1 MLRALQGEIL
11 VSALV
16 SRLHAWHLTDWH
28 WTRNLLFIYR
38 VHQHSLSLQPFL
50 NTNTM
55 SSSSSVPNPNP
66 IRDQQM
72 LAVGRQCSH
81 QSCHLVDF
89 LPFKCQHCANSFCA
103 DHFKPASH
111 SCPKYDEAKFNRV
124 APDCEHPSR
133 TISYRPVQLILLP
146 RPPLQRTCSDSSRRG
161 P

>member
-1 MLRALQGEIL
+1 VVSTL
-11 VSALV
+11 VIRIS
-16 SRLHAWHLTDWH
+16 HLTG
-28 WTRNLLFIYR
+28 IAR
-38 VHQHSLSLQPFL
+38 VISSLYTAHTSTPLSLYLFP

-55 SSSSSVPNPNP
+55 SSSSSSAPNPNS

-89 LPFKCQHCANSFCA
+89 LPFKCQHCANSYCA

-124 APDCEHPSR
+124 APDCEHRSC
-133 TISYRPVQLILLP
+133 TIPYRPVYIILLP
-146 RPPLQRTCSDSSRRG
+146 RPSLQRTCSHPARRG
-161 P
+161 PQSKDGTPP